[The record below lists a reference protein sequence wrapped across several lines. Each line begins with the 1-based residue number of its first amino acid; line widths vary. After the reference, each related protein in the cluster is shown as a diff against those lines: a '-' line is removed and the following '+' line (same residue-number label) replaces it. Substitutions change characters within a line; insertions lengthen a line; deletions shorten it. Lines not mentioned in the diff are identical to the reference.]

1 MSGPHENLDHAEHA
15 QHASHQNKS
24 IALLIA
30 VIALFLAFSET
41 FGKSAQTNVISHNV
55 EASNLWAFFQAKT
68 IRMTAVGTAAE
79 SMEVEAAAIRDPDAR
94 ERMEKRIDQW
104 RKTVARYNDEPETG
118 EGRKQL
124 VARAKAAE
132 HSRDIA
138 LARYHHYEVASAAF
152 QIGIVLSSAA
162 IITGMMVLA
171 WLAGGLAIVGLAF
184 TAIGFLAPHAVHII

>member
-1 MSGPHENLDHAEHA
+1 ME
-15 QHASHQNKS
+15 
-24 IALLIA
+24 
-30 VIALFLAFSET
+30 
-41 FGKSAQTNVISHNV
+41 
-55 EASNLWAFFQAKT
+55 
-68 IRMTAVGTAAE
+68 AE
-79 SMEVEAAAIRDPDAR
+79 STSASDPAAR
-94 ERMEKRIDQW
+94 ERMTTRIDQW
-104 RKTVARYNDEPETG
+104 RKTVARYNDEPDTG

-132 HSRDIA
+132 HSRDTA

-171 WLAGGLAIVGLAF
+171 WLAGGLAILGLAF

>member
-1 MSGPHENLDHAEHA
+1 MSGPHENLEHAEHA
-15 QHASHQNKS
+15 EHAAGHNKG

-41 FGKSAQTNVISHNV
+41 LGKSAQTSAISDNV

-79 SMEVEAAAIRDPDAR
+79 ALEIDVAGATDPATR
-94 ERMEKRIDQW
+94 ERMQKRIDAW
-104 RKTVARYNDEPETG
+104 KVTAARYNDEPSTG

-124 VARAKAAE
+124 VEKAKAAE
-132 HSRDIA
+132 HKRDTA

-152 QIGIVLSSAA
+152 QIGIVLASAT

-171 WLAGGLAIVGLAF
+171 YLSGALALVGLIF
-184 TAIGFLAPHAVHII
+184 TAIGFFAPHAVHLM